1 MCVREYVREN
11 DRVEEVKNRK
21 RKEDK
26 KWERCQFESH
36 RERYYNRLCLKQAL
50 PSLISLSPF
59 NFHPFHP

>member
-26 KWERCQFESH
+26 KWERCQFESP
-36 RERYYNRLCLKQAL
+36 RERYYYRLYV
-50 PSLISLSPF
+50 
-59 NFHPFHP
+59 

>member
-26 KWERCQFESH
+26 KWERCQFESR
-36 RERYYNRLCLKQAL
+36 RERYYNRLCVQNKLFHL
-50 PSLISLSPF
+50 SSL
-59 NFHPFHP
+59 